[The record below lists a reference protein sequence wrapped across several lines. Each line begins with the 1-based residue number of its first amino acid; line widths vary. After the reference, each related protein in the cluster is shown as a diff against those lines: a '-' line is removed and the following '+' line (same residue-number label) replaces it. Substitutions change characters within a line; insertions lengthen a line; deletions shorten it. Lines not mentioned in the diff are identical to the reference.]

1 MSADP
6 AHRFLFYAS
15 DLEPSSER
23 VVLTGD
29 EHHHVSRVLRMPPG
43 ETVYVTN
50 GRGMIARCRISESIS
65 RGTRLVID
73 GVEEDNPNPRSV
85 TLALALLKKDAFVR
99 AVDQCTELGITR
111 CIPFESEKTH
121 IKRYSPVFI
130 DRLRRV
136 ALSAMKQSF
145 RSVLPDIDSAT
156 RFDDL
161 LARAQETAVVMVG
174 DSTAGS
180 PGVVADDR
188 PLMIVV
194 GPEGGLTDRERGALG
209 AVGARA
215 VSVSPFR
222 LRSET
227 AAASLVALAF
237 ST

>member
-1 MSADP
+1 MSAEP
-6 AHRFLFYAS
+6 AHRFLFYAA

-23 VVLTGD
+23 VEL
-29 EHHHVSRVLRMPPG
+29 
-43 ETVYVTN
+43 
-50 GRGMIARCRISESIS
+50 
-65 RGTRLVID
+65 RGTSITTCRV
-73 GVEEDNPNPRSV
+73 RS
-85 TLALALLKKDAFVR
+85 
-99 AVDQCTELGITR
+99 VDQCTELGITS

-121 IKRYSPVFI
+121 I

-145 RSVLPDIDSAT
+145 RSVLPDIDSAI

-161 LARAQETAVVMVG
+161 LARAQETAVVIVG

-180 PGVVADDR
+180 PGMVAHDR

-194 GPEGGLTDRERGALG
+194 GPEGGLTDRERGALA